1 MMTRTEKMIVNF
13 LITLFALLYLS
24 PLLWIAITSIK
35 PESEIYD
42 AQNFHILPQQA
53 SLTHYTHV
61 FDQLQDF
68 PIYCYNTLKITFA
81 TIIVVL
87 IVSATC
93 GYALAH
99 LTFAGKKYFL
109 SFILFVM
116 AIPWMLMLMPIYE
129 MEVQIGLLNTLP
141 GLILPYAAMFLPIAI
156 LIMRAAFLAIP
167 VDLRQAAQIDGAS
180 EFTIWWRIMLPITR
194 PSMVVIILMTFL
206 SCWKEYTY
214 AVTLN
219 SLPSATTLAVGIT
232 YLKDEAQS
240 WAFGTLSAAIMI
252 VAIPLII
259 AFLFLQKRIIGGL
272 SEGAL
277 KG

>member
-1 MMTRTEKMIVNF
+1 MSLPSAED
-13 LITLFALLYLS
+13 LIST
-24 PLLWIAITSIK
+24 
-35 PESEIYD
+35 
-42 AQNFHILPQQA
+42 
-53 SLTHYTHV
+53 
-61 FDQLQDF
+61 
-68 PIYCYNTLKITFA
+68 
-81 TIIVVL
+81 VVL
-87 IVSATC
+87 IISASS

-99 LTFAGKKYFL
+99 LTFAGKKHLL

-167 VDLRQAAQIDGAS
+167 TDLRQAAQIDGAG
-180 EFTIWWRIMLPITR
+180 EFTIWWHIMLPITR

-252 VAIPLII
+252 VAVPLILI
-259 AFLFLQKRIIGGL
+259 FLFLQKRIISGL

>member
-1 MMTRTEKMIVNF
+1 MMTRTEKYLVNSL
-13 LITLFALLYLS
+13 LILFALIYLA

-35 PESEIYD
+35 PETEIYD
-42 AQNFHILPQQA
+42 AQNFHVLPQQ
-53 SLTHYTHV
+53 STLTHYTHV

-68 PIYCYNTLKITFA
+68 PIYCFNTLKITFA
-81 TIIVVL
+81 TILVVL
-87 IVSATC
+87 LISATS

-99 LTFAGKKYFL
+99 LSFAGKKYL
-109 SFILFVM
+109 LGFILFVM

-167 VDLRQAAQIDGAS
+167 SDLRQAAQIDGAS

-214 AVTLN
+214 AITLN

-252 VAIPLII
+252 VAIPLVLI
-259 AFLFLQKRIIGGL
+259 FFFLQKRIINGL

>member
-1 MMTRTEKMIVNF
+1 MMTRTEKLIVR
-13 LITLFALLYLS
+13 LLLTLFALIYLS

-35 PESEIYD
+35 PETEIYD
-42 AQNFHILPQQA
+42 AQNFHILPQLA
-53 SLTHYTHV
+53 TLTHYIHV

-87 IVSATC
+87 IISATS

-99 LTFAGKKYFL
+99 LTFPGKKHL
-109 SFILFVM
+109 LGFILFVM

-167 VDLRQAAQIDGAS
+167 SDLRQAAQIDGAN
-180 EFTIWWRIMLPITR
+180 EFTIWSRIMLPITR

-259 AFLFLQKRIIGGL
+259 IFLFLQKRIIGGL